1 MLWLT
6 NTTLMVLLRVVDY
19 GIETTTFARSMA
31 FALAVVHRYSQLG
44 TRRQTPDTEFVLGAY
59 PIEAHYPT
67 PKAAEFERW
76 GGTSTTVPNRETG
89 QAVILRLLDFNQC
102 RRISMDKVGVGEAV
116 DGFGVND
123 PQYPRPQVDEQLWV
137 TLRDTYLS
145 ASAEIV

>member
-1 MLWLT
+1 MSSG
-6 NTTLMVLLRVVDY
+6 VASV
-19 GIETTTFARSMA
+19 FSAR
-31 FALAVVHRYSQLG
+31 H
-44 TRRQTPDTEFVLGAY
+44 QTPDAEFVLGAH

-67 PKAAEFERW
+67 PKTAEFERW
-76 GGTSTTVPNRETG
+76 GGTSTTVPNREAG

-116 DGFGVND
+116 DGFCVND
-123 PQYPRPQVDEQLWV
+123 PKYPHSQVDEQLWV

>member
-19 GIETTTFARSMA
+19 GIETTTFARPMA
-31 FALAVVHRYSQLG
+31 LALAVVHRYSQLG
-44 TRRQTPDTEFVLGAY
+44 TRRQTPNLSLEHIPLRHTSPRQRLRNSSA
-59 PIEAHYPT
+59 
-67 PKAAEFERW
+67 R
-76 GGTSTTVPNRETG
+76 GTSTTVPNRETG

-116 DGFGVND
+116 DGFCVKD
-123 PQYPRPQVDEQLWV
+123 PQYPRPQVDELLWV

-145 ASAEIV
+145 ASAQIV